1 LSTSAHSYVPALEN
15 HTESLVNACL
25 ISDHFLPSLSSPDEL
40 KWKEQVQYVRR
51 KCFTGLVMIEEC
63 VTINN
68 KKAVIQRPGTT
79 PHGLLLGCMAG
90 VLKRVEAE
98 VRESAEL
105 WYEIDFVTTITD
117 T

>member
-1 LSTSAHSYVPALEN
+1 MSGGRER
-15 HTESLVNACL
+15 
-25 ISDHFLPSLSSPDEL
+25 F
-40 KWKEQVQYVRR
+40 KE
-51 KCFTGLVMIEEC
+51 IEEFEC

-68 KKAVIQRPGTT
+68 KKAVIQRSGTT
-79 PHGLLLGCMAG
+79 PHGLLLGCMAE

-105 WYEIDFVTTITD
+105 WYQIDFVTTTPD

>member
-1 LSTSAHSYVPALEN
+1 VERTGTECHEEVFHRASEN
-15 HTESLVNACL
+15 E
-25 ISDHFLPSLSSPDEL
+25 
-40 KWKEQVQYVRR
+40 
-51 KCFTGLVMIEEC
+51 IEEC

-68 KKAVIQRPGTT
+68 KKVVIQRPGTT

-105 WYEIDFVTTITD
+105 WYEIDFVITTPD
-117 T
+117 A